1 MKVTLI
7 NNNNGDIKEVKLG
20 FSWTTLFWG
29 GLVPLIRKDWIAAI
43 ILIVVNIV
51 LSACTYGFGNIFF
64 DIAVAAFYNKNYIQ
78 RLIKDNYHPNG
89 ETEEMKLRKYNIN
102 F

>member
-20 FSWTTLFWG
+20 FSWTTFFWG

-43 ILIVVNIV
+43 ILIAVNIV
-51 LSACTYGFGNIFF
+51 ISACTYGFGTIFF